1 MNGAVCQEPTS
12 HQLLLLL
19 DVARVAAIQGTVFA
33 HEQFALALE
42 APIPHAK
49 RMTSRIFGS
58 FALGWTK

>member
-1 MNGAVCQEPTS
+1 
-12 HQLLLLL
+12 LLL